1 DIMVSYFHF
10 SQFMKKLECAETYS
24 DLLDKFFTGWM
35 VSGCWFDHIRGW
47 YTNKDKYNIHAV
59 VSQDL
64 RAAVVRICNFVGK
77 NLSDAAIDS
86 VVEKASF
93 NYMKKDPVANYEFL
107 SEDVKAPGKGN
118 FLRKGTVGDWK
129 NYLTV
134 AQNERFDRVFQ
145 EKMKDLPLDFV
156 WDVTELHS

>member
-1 DIMVSYFHF
+1 PYPLFRF
-10 SQFMKKLECAETYS
+10 LFLKFKLVVYQHSLCV
-24 DLLDKFFTGWM
+24 FCVVVG
-35 VSGCWFDHIRGW
+35 GCWFDHIRGW
-47 YTNKDKYNIHAV
+47 YTNKDKYNILFL
-59 VSQDL
+59 SYEEMIKDL

-86 VVEKASF
+86 VVGKASF

-107 SEDVKAPGKGN
+107 PEDIKAPGKGN

-134 AQNERFDRVFQ
+134 AQNERFTRVFQ

-156 WDVTELHS
+156 WDITELHG